1 MNRLLILL
9 TFLVFSQT
17 KAFSMCMPMYF
28 SAWPQKDTIVRNPL
42 IILSFYE
49 RTHFKRHKNTFS
61 SSSVAKGIKFFLK
74 AGNEEIQLRLIQQN
88 SGQSNEKQLV
98 FKPFKLLKPNT
109 EYKLS
114 FSCKDSLLREEFLE
128 DIEYESRT
136 WITNEMVD
144 KQVPVWQSKPQFLYK
159 NYVRYGCGPESYW
172 RFCMNFKDESE
183 IHVQTIV
190 RHLESGKISE
200 FYLYPDS
207 NSLFVGY
214 GMCGGE
220 FDMIPG
226 ERYSVSFN
234 LVDASGNSENQFSD
248 PIFVQAPLES
258 DYLSDEE
265 LEKNKCTCI
274 SMKVHKGGID
284 FAWVLGIV
292 GLIVLTAFTNW
303 YRNSRKHPK

>member
-1 MNRLLILL
+1 MNRFLILIS
-9 TFLVFSQT
+9 FLALFHT

-49 RTHFKRHKNTFS
+49 RTHFKRYKNTFS
-61 SSSVAKGIKFFLK
+61 SSSIAKGVKFFLK
-74 AGNEEIQLRLIQQN
+74 AGNEEIPLRLIQQN

-98 FKPFKLLKPNT
+98 FKPIKLLKPNT
-109 EYKLS
+109 KYRLS

-128 DIEYESRT
+128 DIEYESQR
-136 WITNEMVD
+136 WITNEVID
-144 KQVPVWQSKPQFLYK
+144 KQIPVWLSKPEFLYK

-172 RFCMNFKDESE
+172 RFCMKFKDDSE

-190 RHLESGKISE
+190 RHLETGKISE
-200 FYLYPDS
+200 YYLYPDS

-234 LVDASGNSENQFSD
+234 LVDASGNSENRFSE
-248 PIFVQAPLES
+248 PIFVQAPRES
-258 DYLSDEE
+258 DYLSEEE
-265 LEKNKCTCI
+265 LDKKKCYCDSSQTNGSSKI
-274 SMKVHKGGID
+274 NI
-284 FAWVLGIV
+284 VLVLSIV
-292 GLIVLTAFTNW
+292 GFIVLISFVNW
-303 YRNSRKHPK
+303 YRNSKR